1 MHTNS
6 KTRGVTRVAALRTS
20 RTWAT
25 HASFLLATSMALA
38 ACDESPIEPR
48 AKLPTDGPEKPS
60 AVINILPPGQTFPA
74 PIAFVTGSPVGK
86 DAKVQVYD
94 KTGKLMAQFYAFSAA
109 ADFTAGVEVTLGDV
123 NGDGFPDIV
132 AGEGP
137 TPGGISPTMYAVW
150 DGRTGTRLA
159 EAPVYWNS
167 FRGGTRVGAGD
178 FDGDGKD
185 EIFACLAPGG
195 ANVGGYAT
203 SAYVYKVGKGYPYIE
218 FGTSLGDP
226 NTKAWMVGGCHI
238 AGGDFNGDGRDDVIA
253 TFDGTV
259 NSLLITDAATKES
272 QAWYSPL
279 GTQYKSQLSV
289 AAGDRDGDNKADIML
304 AQIAA
309 FNGQPPVG
317 IVDGSKIS
325 FTAFLPTPTIVKP
338 FNLWWATGLTIAARD
353 VDGDGVIDLLA
364 KPTTM
369 LGQSGF
375 SAFKAPTFL
384 NYFFSMVESAVV
396 GNGGPIG

>member
-6 KTRGVTRVAALRTS
+6 KTRGVTRVAALRAS

-25 HASFLLATSMALA
+25 HASFLLAASMALA

-203 SAYVYKVGKGYPYIE
+203 VGVR
-218 FGTSLGDP
+218 LQ
-226 NTKAWMVGGCHI
+226 
-238 AGGDFNGDGRDDVIA
+238 GR
-253 TFDGTV
+253 
-259 NSLLITDAATKES
+259 
-272 QAWYSPL
+272 
-279 GTQYKSQLSV
+279 
-289 AAGDRDGDNKADIML
+289 
-304 AQIAA
+304 
-309 FNGQPPVG
+309 
-317 IVDGSKIS
+317 
-325 FTAFLPTPTIVKP
+325 
-338 FNLWWATGLTIAARD
+338 
-353 VDGDGVIDLLA
+353 
-364 KPTTM
+364 
-369 LGQSGF
+369 
-375 SAFKAPTFL
+375 
-384 NYFFSMVESAVV
+384 
-396 GNGGPIG
+396 